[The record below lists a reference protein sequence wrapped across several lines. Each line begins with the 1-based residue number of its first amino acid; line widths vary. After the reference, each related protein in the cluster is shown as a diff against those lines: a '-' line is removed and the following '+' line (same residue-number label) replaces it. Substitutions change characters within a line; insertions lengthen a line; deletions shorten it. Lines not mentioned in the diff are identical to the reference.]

1 MKRLFEKLITPVT
14 QPSRI
19 ADSVIALPRILCGLL
34 LAFDFGASKFGMPW
48 TSPERDLSLFEVSN
62 WFVEDIAQYGGLF
75 ALSPVFFAW
84 LGAASE
90 AIGGL
95 FLALGLK
102 TRVVSLCISCTMM
115 VAIFFQQWDQGVWGM
130 LPAMGFLWV
139 SLYGIVL
146 GSGRFGLDYLI
157 GKSLEEN
164 RILTTPLIQ
173 LDQLQKSSNSKAPSK
188 TIAVLILLL
197 TTIHLTAQNQ
207 QVIFKVDM
215 KGVATATNVGIRGSE
230 RPLSW
235 DENFILTDTDNDG
248 IYEATINFKTA
259 KKNVKFKFTN
269 DGKEELQGADNRVVW
284 FKDEPVIINATF
296 NEFEYYTPEQLEK
309 LVYTKSQIKE
319 DIAVLKEVLQYI
331 HPNIYK
337 YRDSLSLQDD
347 FQELESQILANPTL
361 TDTYKLV
368 SKFAAKVKCSHTFT
382 NPWNQSSSVE
392 KAIFNQPDKIP
403 FTFNRLGKRL
413 FIDKNASENEALKKG
428 LEIVRINGV
437 ASEELMTR
445 LAQYTTSDGNNY
457 EKKLE
462 RLLTDGTEK
471 FSMFDIFYPLEFGST
486 EKFELELAPPNAQ
499 EIIKVSVKAISKTNR
514 TKILEERYGKLE
526 SSVKDGWSF
535 ELLSDKIA
543 RLSIKSFAVQR
554 NEFDWKAFLD
564 NAFDEIN
571 DKGVTDFIIDI
582 RGNEGGQGEVGKYIL
597 QRLIQTPLELPEMIL
612 SVRYKKI
619 PARFKKHISTWAKA
633 PYDFTGQIRQEK
645 EGRFYLDCKDRI
657 VKKVYKPRKDGFKG
671 QAYLITDASNS
682 SATHLMAMYAKQI
695 ENITQV
701 GQETG
706 GNQQGTNGN
715 YMFFLRLPN
724 TRVELDIPVM
734 GQQVQSNAKE
744 IFDGGVQPH
753 ILVEKN
759 TVDFANGIDTE
770 LNAVLDLIHKN

>member
-1 MKRLFEKLITPVT
+1 MKRLFENLITPVT
-14 QPSRI
+14 QTSRI
-19 ADSVIALPRILCGLL
+19 ADSIIALPRILCGLL
-34 LAFDFGASKFGMPW
+34 LAFNFGASKFGMPW
-48 TSPERDLSLFEVSN
+48 TSPERNLSLFEVSN

-102 TRVVSLCISCTMM
+102 TRVASFFIACTMM
-115 VAIFFQQWDQGVWGM
+115 VAIFFQKWDQGVWGM

-157 GKSLEEN
+157 GKRLEEN
-164 RILTTPLIQ
+164 RILTTPLVR
-173 LDQLQKSSNSKAPSK
+173 LDQLQKPSNTSPSK
-188 TIAVLILLL
+188 TIAALILLF

-215 KGVATATNVGIRGSE
+215 NGVAKVENVGIRGSE

-235 DENFILTDTDNDG
+235 DENFTLSDTDNDG

-259 KKNVKFKFTN
+259 KKNIKFKFTN

-284 FKDEPVIINATF
+284 FKNEPVLINATF
-296 NEFEYYTPEQLEK
+296 NEFEFYTPEQLEK
-309 LVYTKSQIKE
+309 LVYTKAQIKE

-347 FQELESQILANPTL
+347 FHELESQLIANPTL

-382 NPWNQSSSVE
+382 NPWNQPSVVE
-392 KAIFNQPDKIP
+392 KAIFSQPDKIP

-413 FIDKNASENEALKKG
+413 FIDKNASENEALQKG
-428 LEIVRINGV
+428 LEIVSINGI

-471 FSMFDIFYPLEFGST
+471 FSLFDIFYPLEFGSV
-486 EKFELELAPPNAQ
+486 EKFELELARPNTQ
-499 EIIKVSVKAISKTNR
+499 VLTKVSVKAMSKTNR

-526 SSVKDGWSF
+526 TSVKDGWSF
-535 ELLSDKIA
+535 ELLSNKIA
-543 RLSIKSFAVQR
+543 RLSIKSFAVHR

-564 NAFDEIN
+564 DAFEEIN

-582 RGNEGGQGEVGKYIL
+582 RGNEGGQGEVGQYIL
-597 QRLIQTPLELPEMIL
+597 ERLIQTPLKLPEMIF

-619 PARFKKHISTWAKA
+619 PERFKKHIGTWAKA
-633 PYDFTGQIRQEK
+633 PYDFTSQIKQEK
-645 EGRFYLDCKDRI
+645 EGRFYLDSKDRI

-671 QAYLITDASNS
+671 QTYLITDASNS

-695 ENITQV
+695 GNITLV

-706 GNQQGTNGN
+706 GNQKGTNGN
-715 YMFFLRLPN
+715 YIFFLRLPN
-724 TRVELDIPVM
+724 SRVELDIPVV
-734 GQQVQSNAKE
+734 GQQVRSNTEE
-744 IFDGGVQPH
+744 IYDGGVQPH
-753 ILVEKN
+753 IPVEKN
-759 TVDFANGIDTE
+759 TTDFANGIDTE
-770 LNAVLDLIHKN
+770 LNTILNKIYKK